1 MSTRKPSSPHTRSS
15 RAATGFRVA
24 ASACLALAGSAA
36 AGSGALAQGGA
47 QPDDGREGG
56 AMYVE
61 QPMIAKVAC
70 LRGCAPRK
78 RVQQGSTLRI
88 TGKGFSAVDG
98 VTFHGASGAGDD
110 VEIDVRSGSRPRLS
124 AEVPFGAV
132 TGSISVTGDGGL
144 QSPRSDVIGILP
156 APPPEPNAELSP
168 VPGPRPRGAPRLET
182 GTNRTKAFFGARRA
196 VTFSYR
202 VSDGTPESV
211 TVELVRAQDGA
222 VIRSWSPDVLEDAV
236 HKVGWNGKARRK
248 PAAPGRYSF
257 RLTVAGAGGA
267 TARSATAGDFDRDA
281 FDLYDHVFPV
291 RGRHDFGGAGAHF
304 GAGRSGRSHQGHDVF
319 ASCGVPLV
327 AARGG
332 RVKFAG
338 YHAAAGNYMVIDGAG
353 TEVDYTYMHLQ
364 QPTPFSEGDRVYTG
378 QTIGAVGE
386 TGNAQG
392 CHLHYEM
399 WGAPGWY
406 EGGSPFDP
414 YRSLRAWDSWS

>member
-1 MSTRKPSSPHTRSS
+1 MSTRNLSSPQTHPFRT
-15 RAATGFRVA
+15 TPGFRVA
-24 ASACLALAGSAA
+24 AFACLILAGSSSAA
-36 AGSGALAQGGA
+36 AAQGGA
-47 QPDDGREGG
+47 QPDAGSDGG

-61 QPMIAKVAC
+61 QPKIAKVSC
-70 LRGCAPRK
+70 LRDCAPRK

-98 VTFHGASGAGDD
+98 LIFHGGSGKADD
-110 VEIDVRSGSRPRLS
+110 VAIDVRSGSNRYLS
-124 AEVPFGAV
+124 AEVPYGAV
-132 TGSISVTGDGGL
+132 TGRISVTGSGGL
-144 QSPRSDVIGILP
+144 ESARSTVIGILP
-156 APPPEPNAELSP
+156 APPPEPNAKLSP
-168 VPGPRPRGAPRLET
+168 VPGPRTRGAPRLET

-202 VSDGTPESV
+202 ISEGAPKSV
-211 TVELVRAQDGA
+211 TVELLRARDGA
-222 VIRSWSPDVLEDAV
+222 VVRTWTPDVTEDTV
-236 HKVGWNGKARRK
+236 QKVGWNGKAGK
-248 PAAPGRYSF
+248 APAASGRYSF
-257 RLTVAGAGGA
+257 RLTVAGADGV
-267 TARSATAGDFDRDA
+267 TASSAQADDFDRDA

-304 GAGRSGRSHQGHDVF
+304 GSGRSGHSHQGHDVF
-319 ASCGVPLV
+319 AACGVRMV

-338 YHAAAGNYMVIDGAG
+338 YHGSAGNYMVIDGAG
-353 TEVDYTYMHLQ
+353 TGVDYTYMHLA
-364 QPTPFSEGDRVYTG
+364 QPTPFKEGDRVYTG
-378 QTIGAVGE
+378 QTIGAVGD

-406 EGGSPFDP
+406 DGGQPFDP